1 MDREHFAILRMAE
14 DAGQKS
20 WGRNYAMPCPR
31 CQHTRQRHRHAR
43 PLSVKRSG
51 EGILY
56 HCWHCGWQGFLPA
69 QDGAKEVWPK
79 QRLPPKQR
87 GALKLPAWI

>member
-1 MDREHFAILRMAE
+1 MDREMIELLRAIERVGPTAF
-14 DAGQKS
+14 
-20 WGRNYAMPCPR
+20 GRNCAMPCPR
-31 CQHTRQRHRHAR
+31 CQHTRRHHRHAR

-51 EGILY
+51 DGILY

-69 QDGAKEVWPK
+69 QGGAKEVWPK
-79 QRLPPKQR
+79 RRSPKQR

>member
-1 MDREHFAILRMAE
+1 MNREISELLRTVNA
-14 DAGQKS
+14 AGATA

-43 PLSVKRSG
+43 PLSVKRSV

-69 QDGAKEVWPK
+69 PDGAKEGWPK
-79 QRLPPKQR
+79 RRPPKKR
-87 GALKLPAWI
+87 GSLKLPAWI